1 MPEPRIRIYL
11 DDRPEPITDYRPP
24 AEVTL
29 DTRRLPDGEHR
40 LRVEAQDTTGGVG
53 IRTVPFI
60 VRNGPG
66 ITLSGL
72 RDGAAV
78 HGVLNFRV
86 NAFGAE
92 EPFEPQR
99 AESRSPTPV
108 WVWVLALVIT
118 AWSAWYVA
126 TLWAPPPQFART
138 PTYARAVMGPFR

>member
-1 MPEPRIRIYL
+1 MPESRIRIYL
-11 DDRPEPITDYRPP
+11 DDQPEAVTDYRPP
-24 AEVTL
+24 AEVKL
-29 DTRRLPDGEHR
+29 DTTRLPDGEHR
-40 LRVEAQDTTGGVG
+40 LRIEAQDTTGNLGV
-53 IRTVPFI
+53 RTVPFI

-72 RDGAAV
+72 REGAAV
-78 HGVLNFRV
+78 HGVLSFHV

-108 WVWVLALVIT
+108 WVWVLLLIVL

-126 TLWAPPPQFART
+126 TWWAPPSEFAKT
-138 PTYARAVMGPFR
+138 PTYITPTMGPFR